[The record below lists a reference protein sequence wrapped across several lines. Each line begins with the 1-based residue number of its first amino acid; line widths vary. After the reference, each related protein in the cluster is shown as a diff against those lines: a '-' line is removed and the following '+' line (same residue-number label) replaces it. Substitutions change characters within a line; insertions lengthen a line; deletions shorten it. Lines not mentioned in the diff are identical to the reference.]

1 MLYIFSLVNTI
12 RLDSQTLSA
21 GENPGGFQFGLAS
34 RFLGLESD
42 FSGSLEPVLDFEGRT
57 WRLAETTS
65 SFTGVSQ
72 DADFTNFLNGDF
84 SALIGGEEE
93 LLELAQLLGPDREAT
108 LATNPA
114 FADMLIYEVN
124 VASSSLRLIDLPTD
138 SGSQTGT
145 TGNDVL
151 NGGIGDD
158 VLSGLAGNDTISGG
172 SGNDLIIGGAGTDE
186 IRGDGGNDVLI
197 ADTTIDRTGT
207 NDIAR
212 YDGNAS
218 QYQVVGGRDYAV
230 VTDVNGVRD
239 KLFGFQFL
247 QFDDGLVT
255 LQSGSALDG
264 AGDPADFVIAERVA
278 LLYEAA
284 LNRDGNIDLPGLNF
298 YIDVTERDN
307 LTDEFLAQDLM
318 TSPEFTASFGDA
330 NTLSNSDFLE
340 QIYLNVLDRAS
351 DAAGRQFYLD
361 LLNDGTISKALALA
375 DIAVSPENTVESVD
389 VLRGLYE
396 ETEGDWAFL

>member
-12 RLDSQTLSA
+12 RLDSETLSA
-21 GENPGGFQFGLAS
+21 GDNPGGFQFGLAS
-34 RFLGLESD
+34 RFLGLERD

-57 WRLAETTS
+57 WQLAEATS
-65 SFTGVSQ
+65 SFTGVSRE
-72 DADFTNFLNGDF
+72 ADFANFLNGNFD
-84 SALIGGEEE
+84 ALIGGEEE
-93 LLELAQLLGPDREAT
+93 LLELAQLLGADREAT
-108 LATNPA
+108 LAANPA

-138 SGSQTGT
+138 SGSQTGSS
-145 TGNDVL
+145 GSDL
-151 NGGIGDD
+151 INGGIGDD
-158 VLSGLAGNDTISGG
+158 VLSGLAGNDTINGG
-172 SGNDLIIGGAGTDE
+172 SGNDVIFGGTGTDE
-186 IRGDGGNDVLI
+186 ISGDGGDDVLI
-197 ADTTIDRTGT
+197 AGSDIDSIGT

-212 YDGNAS
+212 FDGTAA
-218 QYQVVGGRDYAV
+218 QYQVVGGTEYAV
-230 VTDVNGVRD
+230 VTDANGSRD

-247 QFDDGLVT
+247 QFDGGLVA
-255 LQSGSALDG
+255 LQGGSALDN

-284 LNRDGNIDLPGLNF
+284 LNRDGEIDLPGLNF

-307 LTDEFLAQDLM
+307 LTDEFLARDLM
-318 TSPEFTASFGDA
+318 TSDEFTTAFGDA
-330 NTLSNSDFLE
+330 NTLSNADFLE

-351 DAAGRQFYLD
+351 DPEGRQFYLD
-361 LLNDGTISKALALA
+361 LLNDGTITKALALA
-375 DIAVSPENTVESVD
+375 DIAVSPENTVESVG